1 MGLHE
6 NRKSKRFP
14 GTIPVMLKQGS
25 GLTRDYS
32 ADGVYFTTDQAITP
46 GEQLELVMLLDH
58 QSMGAALRLHC
69 LGDVVRVE
77 QNEDRTGVAVA
88 ISKHLFELAPEMAE
102 AYVENVMSQGNDRQ
116 DTEIS

>member
-14 GTIPVMLKQGS
+14 GTIPVILKQGT

-32 ADGVYFTTDQAITP
+32 TDGVYFVTDQAISL

-58 QSMGAALRLHC
+58 QSMGAAVRLRC
-69 LGDVVRVE
+69 QGDVVRVE
-77 QNEDRTGVAVA
+77 KNEGMTGVAVA

-102 AYVENVMSQGNDRQ
+102 AYVENVMNQGNDGQ
-116 DTEIS
+116 GSEFS